1 MLSITPVVRNLLI
14 INVVFFFLQGL
25 VPTMVGFFSLHSVFS
40 SAFMPHQFV
49 SYMFLHG
56 SIGHLFSNML
66 GLFFFGPVL
75 EQQVLGTKRF
85 LIFYFVTGIGAGLLY
100 AGINYYEMSQLKQ
113 AVDLYTQY
121 PSADAFLDFVNRFA
135 PDLKRDTNILD
146 FLNSFEE
153 KPTDVS
159 YIKESLRFVAGRYDQ
174 QVDVPMVGAS
184 GAIFGIIMAFG
195 LLFPNMEM
203 FLLFIPFP
211 IKAKYFV
218 TAYGLYELYSGIYQ
232 KDSGVAH
239 FAHIG
244 GMLFAFLLLKLWR
257 IKRAY

>member
-1 MLSITPVVRNLLI
+1 MFNITPVVRNLLI
-14 INVVFFFLQGL
+14 INVVFFFLQG
-25 VPTMVGFFSLHSVFS
+25 VIPAMVGFFSLHSVFS

-56 SIGHLFSNML
+56 SASHLFSNML

-121 PSADAFLDFVNRFA
+121 PSPDAFFDFITRFA
-135 PDLKRDTNILD
+135 PSLKRDGSVLD
-146 FLNSFEE
+146 FLNSFEA
-153 KPTDVS
+153 KPADAT
-159 YIKESLRFVAGRYDQ
+159 YIQESLRFVTGRFDQ
-174 QVDVPMVGAS
+174 QVDIPMLGAS

-218 TAYGLYELYSGIYQ
+218 TAYGLYELYSGINQ

-244 GMLFAFLLLKLWR
+244 GMLFAFLLLKWWR
-257 IKRAY
+257 IKRSY